1 MKIVKIPQTIV
12 KWGHEDV
19 TMIELFK
26 QLDKL
31 VGDPVRTMHEME
43 GDMYMSDY
51 RNLCE
56 AQWKI
61 SSTLELLKKKY
72 NLSKDLADG

>member
-1 MKIVKIPQTIV
+1 MKIVKTPQTIV

-19 TMIELFK
+19 TMLELFK
-26 QLDKL
+26 ELDKY

-51 RNLCE
+51 RKLSE

-72 NLSKDLADG
+72 NDV

>member
-1 MKIVKIPQTIV
+1 MKIVKTPQTIV

-19 TMIELFK
+19 TMLELFK
-26 QLDKL
+26 ELDRC
-31 VGDPVRTMHEME
+31 VANPVRTMHEMD

-72 NLSKDLADG
+72 NDD

>member
-1 MKIVKIPQTIV
+1 MKIVKMPQTIV

-19 TMIELFK
+19 TMLELFK
-26 QLDKL
+26 ELDKY

-51 RNLCE
+51 RKLSE

-72 NLSKDLADG
+72 NDV

>member
-1 MKIVKIPQTIV
+1 MPQTIV
-12 KWGHEDV
+12 KWGNEDV
-19 TMIELFK
+19 TMLNLFK
-26 QLDKL
+26 ELDKY

-51 RNLCE
+51 RKLSE

-72 NLSKDLADG
+72 NLSKDLADD

>member
-1 MKIVKIPQTIV
+1 MKTHRVKV

-19 TMIELFK
+19 TMLELFK

-31 VGDPVRTMHEME
+31 VGESVRTMHEMD

-61 SSTLELLKKKY
+61 ANTLTELKEKF
-72 NLSKDLADG
+72 KDD

>member
-1 MKIVKIPQTIV
+1 MKIVKMPQTIV
-12 KWGHEDV
+12 KWGNEDV
-19 TMIELFK
+19 TMLNLFK
-26 QLDKL
+26 ELDKY

-51 RNLCE
+51 SNLCE

>member
-1 MKIVKIPQTIV
+1 MKIVKTPQTIV

-19 TMIELFK
+19 TMLELFK
-26 QLDKL
+26 ELDKL
-31 VGDPVRTMHEME
+31 VASSVSNMHEMD

-72 NLSKDLADG
+72 SDV

>member
-1 MKIVKIPQTIV
+1 MKTHRVKV

-19 TMIELFK
+19 TMLELFK

-31 VGDPVRTMHEME
+31 VGESVRTMHEME

-61 SSTLELLKKKY
+61 ANTLTELKEKF
-72 NLSKDLADG
+72 KDD

>member
-1 MKIVKIPQTIV
+1 MPQTIV

-19 TMIELFK
+19 TMLNLFK
-26 QLDKL
+26 ELDKY

-51 RNLCE
+51 RKLSE

-72 NLSKDLADG
+72 NDD